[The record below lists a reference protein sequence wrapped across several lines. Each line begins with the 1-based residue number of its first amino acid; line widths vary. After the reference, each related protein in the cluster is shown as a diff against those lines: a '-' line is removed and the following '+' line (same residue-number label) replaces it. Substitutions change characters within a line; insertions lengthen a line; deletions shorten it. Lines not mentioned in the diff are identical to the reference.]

1 MVLRLPDFWS
11 NWNLELLVF
20 EEGRKPEYRRKP
32 SRGKGENQQAKRA
45 RWRESYFLIGYPR
58 GQRTSYFSLSLSAL
72 VLALHA
78 RSRARPSPLADV
90 FEKNEKKKNNVFVQA
105 SKGPHLARSG
115 LIKEKFSF
123 LGLFWL
129 SNKSFINQDCSVKLA
144 GYWTCYFF
152 SFLWIVE
159 PRYNEGSSDWQ
170 NLFAIKRFRYMEILF
185 RMFYCYWGKE
195 NRSLYRGLRYI
206 EVRYIMVSLKLDDR
220 AIYGLPHTWSITHIS
235 HV

>member
-20 EEGRKPEYRRKP
+20 EEKRKPEYRRKP

-45 RWRESYFLIGYPR
+45 RWRESYFLIGYPS
-58 GQRTSYFSLSLSAL
+58 GQRTSDFSLSLSAL
-72 VLALHA
+72 ALALALA
-78 RSRARPSPLADV
+78 RSPMFSKRTKR
-90 FEKNEKKKNNVFVQA
+90 KKNNVFVQA
-105 SKGPHLARSG
+105 SKGPHLACSG

-144 GYWTCYFF
+144 GYWTCYFTFF
-152 SFLWIVE
+152 SFLWTVE
-159 PRYNEGSSDWQ
+159 PRYNEGSRDWQ
-170 NLFAIKRFRYMEILF
+170 NLFAIKRFRYMEVLF
-185 RMFYCYWGKE
+185 HMFYCYWGKE

-206 EVRYIMVSLKLDDR
+206 EVV
-220 AIYGLPHTWSITHIS
+220 IS
-235 HV
+235 WFHWT

>member
-11 NWNLELLVF
+11 NWNLELLVL
-20 EEGRKPEYRRKP
+20 EEGRKRSTRRKP

-45 RWRESYFLIGYPR
+45 RWRESYFLIGYPS

-72 VLALHA
+72 ALALHV
-78 RSRARPSPLADV
+78 RSRARRC
-90 FEKNEKKKNNVFVQA
+90 FRKERKKKKKNVFVQA

-115 LIKEKFSF
+115 LVNEKFSF

-152 SFLWIVE
+152 SLLWTVE
-159 PRYNEGSSDWQ
+159 PRYNKGSRNWE

-185 RMFYCYWGKE
+185 HMFYCYWGKE

-206 EVRYIMVSLKLDDR
+206 EVRYIMVSLNLDDG
-220 AIYGLPHTWSITHIS
+220 AIYGVPHTWSITHMS

>member
-20 EEGRKPEYRRKP
+20 EEGRKRSTRRKP

-45 RWRESYFLIGYPR
+45 RWSESYFLIGYPS
-58 GQRTSYFSLSLSAL
+58 GQRTSYVSFSLSAL
-72 VLALHA
+72 VLALYV
-78 RSRARPSPLADV
+78 RSRARRCFRKERKENKKQRLCTGQQRTPCCPL
-90 FEKNEKKKNNVFVQA
+90 
-105 SKGPHLARSG
+105 
-115 LIKEKFSF
+115 SF

-159 PRYNEGSSDWQ
+159 PRYNEGSRDWQ

-185 RMFYCYWGKE
+185 HMFYCYWGKE

-206 EVRYIMVSLKLDDR
+206 EVRYIMVSLNLDDG